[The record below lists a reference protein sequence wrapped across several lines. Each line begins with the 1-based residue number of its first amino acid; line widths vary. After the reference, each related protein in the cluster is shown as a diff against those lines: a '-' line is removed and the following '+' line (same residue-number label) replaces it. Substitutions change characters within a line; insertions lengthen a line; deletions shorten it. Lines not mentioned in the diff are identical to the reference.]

1 MTGPEA
7 RLRAKVVKALR
18 SYSGWWFVTHGGQ
31 FQQGGLPDVMGCYKG
46 YFYGLELKAPGKL
59 HTLTER
65 QAHALKSIKQA
76 GGKATVVTSVQ
87 EALDFVFGND
97 P

>member
-1 MTGPEA
+1 
-7 RLRAKVVKALR
+7 
-18 SYSGWWFVTHGGQ
+18 
-31 FQQGGLPDVMGCYKG
+31 MGCYKG
-46 YFYGLELKAPGKL
+46 YFYGLELKAPGKE

-65 QAHALKSIKQA
+65 QAHALKSIKKA
-76 GGKATVVTSVQ
+76 GGKAAVVTSVK